1 MNRGLS
7 RYFCISVCVLCMC
20 LFAHTV
26 RANNPPVAVDDGPFV
41 DDEDPDNPIAG
52 SVANDFDP
60 DPGDAIVSYSV
71 KVEPVHGTLVS
82 FDEVG
87 GTFQYQPD
95 PDWNGTDYFTYKPFD
110 GDVESV
116 NIGKVTL
123 KVNPLEDVPE
133 PDDQSLTTQM
143 NVPIQITLSA
153 VSTDKWTDPD
163 TVDAYEITSSTN
175 GTPSATDS
183 QTFTFTP
190 TVDFTGDA
198 VIKFRA
204 QDTDLNWSDA
214 NGIDNDTPAGYA
226 DGTVTVTVTND
237 LKITGVYPSGYAL
250 EQHPITGDTYYN
262 DRTYIL
268 RYLPESFKDDQY
280 YLIKT
285 NNDDKYVSDTS
296 FLKLDVNQGVRVYI
310 GYDVRASAIPGWMT
324 TAGFTVSSITAGI
337 AGSEGGGSRMVLYEQ
352 DYTDNRIVLG
362 GNDGLTT
369 GAQSNYVLIIKS
381 LTSGIGSLEAN
392 QLPVA
397 VADSDVA
404 AVTLG
409 TAVNFDATG
418 SSDPEDTTVG
428 IWSWDF
434 GDGTGTSAAESPA
447 YTYPEIG
454 TYCAVLT
461 VTDGSGG
468 SSRDSVTIT
477 VNEVPA
483 NEVQITGVGPSSFSA
498 ERLFRG
504 SQLYTDRSYTI
515 ISMPDL
521 IEGKKGIRT
530 VNDYKTSTSSG
541 LLAFTVD
548 EDVTLYVLY
557 DQDRTTLPSWL
568 SGFTDVGDVVTS
580 AATMDVLESP
590 STYPAG
596 QILLG
601 GNHSGSGD
609 GLQNYVVLVDGASDD
624 SCGTSVSE
632 NGWYYK
638 DDTDGDGLPDWFETG
653 KLLDTYTVDTN
664 GDTIMDE
671 DEDNGSSSTYF
682 AEWQVIKNTKE
693 EKKDA
698 GGGGGCVPGPVSGL
712 PLAGLLAA
720 AVFGLAIIRLRRK

>member
-1 MNRGLS
+1 
-7 RYFCISVCVLCMC
+7 
-20 LFAHTV
+20 
-26 RANNPPVAVDDGPFV
+26 
-41 DDEDPDNPIAG
+41 
-52 SVANDFDP
+52 
-60 DPGDAIVSYSV
+60 
-71 KVEPVHGTLVS
+71 
-82 FDEVG
+82 
-87 GTFQYQPD
+87 
-95 PDWNGTDYFTYKPFD
+95 
-110 GDVESV
+110 
-116 NIGKVTL
+116 
-123 KVNPLEDVPE
+123 
-133 PDDQSLTTQM
+133 
-143 NVPIQITLSA
+143 
-153 VSTDKWTDPD
+153 
-163 TVDAYEITSSTN
+163 
-175 GTPSATDS
+175 
-183 QTFTFTP
+183 
-190 TVDFTGDA
+190 
-198 VIKFRA
+198 
-204 QDTDLNWSDA
+204 
-214 NGIDNDTPAGYA
+214 
-226 DGTVTVTVTND
+226 
-237 LKITGVYPSGYAL
+237 
-250 EQHPITGDTYYN
+250 
-262 DRTYIL
+262 
-268 RYLPESFKDDQY
+268 
-280 YLIKT
+280 
-285 NNDDKYVSDTS
+285 
-296 FLKLDVNQGVRVYI
+296 
-310 GYDVRASAIPGWMT
+310 MT

-418 SSDPEDTTVG
+418 SSDPEDGTVG

-447 YTYPEIG
+447 YTYTEIG

-468 SSRDSVTIT
+468 SSSDSVTIT

-590 STYPAG
+590 STYSAG

-632 NGWYYK
+632 NGWYYA

-653 KLLDTYTVDTN
+653 KSLDTYAVDTN